1 MTELNRGVAVDA
13 QGYFVGAFTWP
24 TGTPSPKLNSKGTP
38 KAEQLKLLLTEAALA
53 VPSEK
58 ARWDFATETWSLPT
72 ERFFVVDEATGRKVS
87 GSLQWRERLP
97 GLRPGLVYVEVP
109 PPAATSRKPLWNSE
123 ARAWEFPR
131 RVALIDE
138 DGLCANVALENPMT
152 TTPDVEVP
160 AGWPRPLAADDLLSG
175 PDCALAPGGGG
186 RFAPGV
192 PLPLQAVCRLPAP
205 GDNVAIAIRR
215 IEAGEKIALPSG
227 ALRTMSVLKL
237 RGMETFLLRGLDD
250 PDHDVVQTARR
261 GLADRVRARAFAVRR
276 EPAAVRCDHGIH
288 RGGPRP

>member
-24 TGTPSPKLNSKGTP
+24 AGTPSPKLNSKGTP

-160 AGWPRPLAADDLLSG
+160 AGWEREDDSSGALPTDVDGQPIQIGTIKVAAGNFAFCGFTIPKQRLETVLTNQNLTTQWQAHLEAEGLWELWQTLADDFQVPLAAKDKLIIK
-175 PDCALAPGGGG
+175 
-186 RFAPGV
+186 FAKAQGYSRQQIV
-192 PLPLQAVCRLPAP
+192 
-205 GDNVAIAIRR
+205 DFIRNQ
-215 IEAGEKIALPSG
+215 
-227 ALRTMSVLKL
+227 L
-237 RGMETFLLRGLDD
+237 RG
-250 PDHDVVQTARR
+250 
-261 GLADRVRARAFAVRR
+261 
-276 EPAAVRCDHGIH
+276 
-288 RGGPRP
+288 